1 MSKQFPL
8 TPLVPAEPWTI
19 KAANLPGGRVGPED
33 GYQPLTD
40 YGLLGLLITDK
51 DNGPGMMATPGE
63 PYVEAVARML
73 ISAPKMYRLLL
84 EMVDVGAVN
93 NCADEGVWCNGCG
106 VDISYH
112 PHPQKPHDTDCVV
125 AEARE
130 LLASFQPP
138 KEATLG

>member
-1 MSKQFPL
+1 MSRQFPL

-40 YGLLGLLITDK
+40 YGLLGLLIADK
-51 DNGPGMMATPGE
+51 DHGPSMMATPGE

-93 NCADEGVWCNGCG
+93 TSRDEGCWCNGCG
-106 VDISYH
+106 IEIFRKPFKH
-112 PHPQKPHDTDCVV
+112 GPHDADCVV
-125 AEARE
+125 VEARE

-138 KEATLG
+138 KDVSLE